1 VLLVISTVDL
11 ITPPEG
17 ARKLFR
23 ELKVEK
29 KEIRELKRTYQ
40 EIFED
45 PK

>member
-29 KEIRELKRTYQ
+29 KRDKRAQ
-40 EIFED
+40 ESISGD
-45 PK
+45 I